1 MGHFIRI
8 LRLEGN
14 GAGADVFGPY
24 DDPEAAIQAVQEYY
38 NIRGITL
45 YSGLP
50 FPDAAFWAN
59 SGNILVY
66 VEPGQGHGTRK
77 LLE

>member
-1 MGHFIRI
+1 MNFIRI
-8 LRLEGN
+8 LRFEGN

-24 DDPEAAIQAVQEYY
+24 DDPESALQATQEWALIQ
-38 NIRGITL
+38 GITL

-50 FPDAAFWAN
+50 FPDAAFWAD
-59 SGNILVY
+59 SGNILIY
-66 VEPGQGHGTRK
+66 VEPGQGHGSKK